1 MAEKSL
7 AEELA
12 RLRRLKQVSLREVEK
27 ATGMSNAYLSQ
38 LEKGDAK
45 NPSPPLLYKL
55 AEFFEVPYE
64 SLLAS
69 AGYLDEEQLAAHGA
83 RPPSQIERML
93 MSARLSEEEESEVA
107 SFLEYVVSKRK
118 K

>member
-1 MAEKSL
+1 MVEKSL

-12 RLRRLKQVSLREVEK
+12 RMRRIKKSSLREVER

-45 NPSPPLLYKL
+45 NPSPSILYKL
-55 AEFFEVPYE
+55 AQFYDVPYE

-69 AGYLDEEQLAAHGA
+69 AGYLDEEQIAAHGA
-83 RPPSQIERML
+83 RPPSHIERML
-93 MSARLSEEEESEVA
+93 MSARLSDEEESEVA
-107 SFLEYVVSKRK
+107 SFLEFVVSKRK

>member
-1 MAEKSL
+1 MTEKSL

-12 RLRRLKQVSLREVEK
+12 RLRRIKKASLREVEK

-45 NPSPPLLYKL
+45 NPSPSFLYKL

-83 RPPSQIERML
+83 RPPSQIER
-93 MSARLSEEEESEVA
+93 
-107 SFLEYVVSKRK
+107 
-118 K
+118 